1 MLSHHELAKLF
12 LISRAPEQ
20 IALGDPDVGALIE
33 QNLVNPPRRPDGGNI
48 LQITGLG
55 IAVLR
60 ALDRPQRRRSGSYA
74 PSH

>member
-20 IALGDPDVGALIE
+20 IAPGDPDVGALIE
-33 QNLVNPPRRPDGGNI
+33 KNLVDPPQRPDGESI

-60 ALDRPQRRRSGSYA
+60 ALDRPQRRRPGSYA

>member
-20 IALGDPDVGALIE
+20 LALGDPDVGSLIE
-33 QNLVNPPRRPDGGNI
+33 KNLVGLPRISDGGSN

-60 ALDRPQRRRSGSYA
+60 ALDRPQRRRSGYA

>member
-20 IALGDPDVGALIE
+20 IGPGDPDVGALIE
-33 QNLVNPPRRPDGGNI
+33 KNLVGLPRRSDGGSN

-60 ALDRPQRRRSGSYA
+60 ALDRPQRRRSGYV